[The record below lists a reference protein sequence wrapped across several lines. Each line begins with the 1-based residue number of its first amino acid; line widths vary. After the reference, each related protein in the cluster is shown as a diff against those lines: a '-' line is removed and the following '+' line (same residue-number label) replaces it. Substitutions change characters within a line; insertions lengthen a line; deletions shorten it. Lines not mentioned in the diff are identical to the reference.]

1 MRMSDPHEFCEDVN
15 DYSMC
20 MCGIAAGPHD
30 AVMLNITSKAPSS
43 PVETTDGET
52 GTELRPCDSE
62 TLDDLTAWA
71 LAVKDSYIAHL
82 TADLAELRGSMQ
94 AADDRRSL

>member
-1 MRMSDPHEFCEDVN
+1 MTTRNPFAKDLPEMAQGLREQ
-15 DYSMC
+15 
-20 MCGIAAGPHD
+20 A
-30 AVMLNITSKAPSS
+30 TSGTGADS
-43 PVETTDGET
+43 

-62 TLDDLTAWA
+62 ARDDLTAWA
-71 LAVKDSYIAHL
+71 LAVKDSTIAHL